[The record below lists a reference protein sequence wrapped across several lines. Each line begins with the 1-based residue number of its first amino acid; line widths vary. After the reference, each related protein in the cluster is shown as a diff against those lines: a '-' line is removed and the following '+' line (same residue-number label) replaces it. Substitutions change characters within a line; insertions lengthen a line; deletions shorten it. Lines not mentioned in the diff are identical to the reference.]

1 MSEKLYFDPDLQP
14 ESTLKKFSEFI
25 ETFRLQYETQYPD
38 PPKVL
43 MDAAIKK
50 WKFCNPEKKVDLD
63 AYDEIRPSCISHDMV
78 TKVIGMFSS
87 PRMYDDW
94 QADLPNERNRQKS
107 TWEEFVKVMQ
117 QYYQPTENLTQS
129 RIQL

>member
-1 MSEKLYFDPDLQP
+1 
-14 ESTLKKFSEFI
+14 
-25 ETFRLQYETQYPD
+25 
-38 PPKVL
+38 